1 MNGAPVAPLM
11 TEGTI
16 MLIRTIAAV
25 AALAIAAP
33 AFAQTAPSNGNTLSL
48 SQIESRL
55 TGQGYRVLEI
65 ERDDGD
71 FEVKAFDNQ
80 NRCRELH
87 VSLRTGEILRE
98 EADDDCYEDD
108 RGRRRDRR

>member
-1 MNGAPVAPLM
+1 
-11 TEGTI
+11 
-16 MLIRTIAAV
+16 MLIRTIVAV

-33 AFAQTAPSNGNTLSL
+33 AFAQTTTPSGNVLSL
-48 SQIESRL
+48 SQVETRL
-55 TGQGYRVLEI
+55 SGQGYRVIEI

-87 VSLRTGEILRE
+87 VNLRSGEILRE
-98 EADDDCYEDD
+98 ETDDDCYDD
-108 RGRRRDRR
+108 GRSRRGDRR